1 MSIHAPFSPCLLWLS
16 PPPSCLC
23 VSGEVSLSVYSGPTG
38 AMTDLRYMVRS
49 KKSGKVAVEGT
60 FTCTMQSQ

>member
-1 MSIHAPFSPCLLWLS
+1 M
-16 PPPSCLC
+16 C
-23 VSGEVSLSVYSGPTG
+23 VSGEVSLSVYSGPKG
-38 AMTDLRYMVRS
+38 AMNDLRYMVRS